1 MRKLHDQMAVEGHE
15 VAPEYSRVPFFW
27 EEDEKHTGTLLD
39 GCKRYLCKVCL
50 WPDIMNS
57 YITMFGY
64 W

>member
-39 GCKRYLCKVCL
+39 GC
-50 WPDIMNS
+50 
-57 YITMFGY
+57 
-64 W
+64 